1 MAKTPKGSLH
11 YLATAFGSDLTV
23 SGISNATEAVVTSTS
38 HGLSNGDLVEMSSGW
53 GRLHKRVFK
62 VKSVATNTFVLD
74 GCDTTNTNFFPSGSS
89 AGTARKITTWTQIT
103 KVLGITPSGGD
114 PKPVS
119 YSYQEDDVDRSINDG
134 FTATNLTMEID
145 ADAIGTAGYTA
156 LQTYTDTGGD
166 TIVRTV
172 LRDGSQI
179 LRPGTVV
186 LNPEVILQD
195 GQVNRVRCALSGNNR
210 STRYSS

>member
-11 YLATAFGSDLTV
+11 YIATAFGSDLTV
-23 SGISNATEAVVTSTS
+23 TAASNASECQLTSTA
-38 HGLSNGDLVEMSSGW
+38 HGLANGDLVEITSGW
-53 GRLHKRVFK
+53 GRLHKRVAK
-62 VKSVATNTFVLD
+62 VKSAATNTFVLD
-74 GCDTTNTNFFPSGSS
+74 GFDTTNTNFFPAGSGTGSV
-89 AGTARKITTWTQIT
+89 RKITTWTQIT
-103 KVLGITPSGGD
+103 KVLGISPSGGD

-119 YSYQEDDVDRSINDG
+119 YSYQEDDVDRTINDG

-156 LQTYTDTGGD
+156 LQTYTDSGGD
-166 TIVRTV
+166 TIIRTV
-172 LRDGSQI
+172 LRDSSQI